1 MDIDELHAQ
10 AHGIANAMVKSL
22 ATDPEGRVARYL
34 YDQLGGFVEAELP
47 PEAPVLRDQV
57 TITFRLLALLARYVR
72 DVIHTAEEHGVPIS
86 VRHIESP
93 YDTWFAVDELDDA
106 VSEP

>member
-34 YDQLGGFVEAELP
+34 YDQLGAVVDAQLP
-47 PEAPVLRDQV
+47 PESPALRDQI

-86 VRHIESP
+86 THHIESP
-93 YDTWFAVDELDDA
+93 YDAWFALDDLDDQ
-106 VSEP
+106 VPEG